1 MSCLVA
7 AEEGAGLACSLCNT
21 DTKHI
26 PADNVKVPTLYC
38 AVFSC
43 VCKCFLCVLYLV
55 LHVLN
60 RNIWLKTQ
68 FGEMNIAFSVPKS
81 SDL

>member
-26 PADNVKVPTLYC
+26 PADNVEVPILLLC
-38 AVFSC
+38 SFFMCLQMFS
-43 VCKCFLCVLYLV
+43 LCVV
-55 LHVLN
+55 
-60 RNIWLKTQ
+60 
-68 FGEMNIAFSVPKS
+68 FGAACLES
-81 SDL
+81 